1 MSDCT
6 KEYCRYLVAGERD
19 RRWGLYVTGAGY
31 QFQLPGC
38 DEVPAR
44 PYPKSHYYT
53 WQRGRT
59 LDEYGLVYITQGK
72 GEFESQ
78 ATGHVEA
85 SVGDVLLLFPRVWHR
100 YRPDKSV
107 GWRHYWITF
116 EGSDADRLA
125 TNHFIDPSK
134 AVLKI
139 GLQEWIQN
147 TMTRILDS
155 LRMEPAGF
163 QQMIAADTLAIIAA
177 AWGRRSRNMPTT
189 NSRTSCAARKI
200 ALEEEADG
208 LPVVED
214 LLGELSMS
222 RTHFYRIFK
231 KQVGL
236 TPYQY
241 HLKLQIQRARR
252 MLGDSDMPVKQ
263 IARALH
269 FQSAYHFSK
278 LFKNKTG
285 VWPSKYRNNKAAWQQ
300 SQDS

>member
-1 MSDCT
+1 M
-6 KEYCRYLVAGERD
+6 AGERD

-31 QFQLPGC
+31 QFQLPGS
-38 DEVPAR
+38 DEVPSR

-59 LDEYGLVYITQGK
+59 LDEYGLVYVTHGK
-72 GEFESQ
+72 GEFESRL
-78 ATGHVEA
+78 TGHVNV
-85 SVGDVLLLFPRVWHR
+85 SVGDALLLFPRVWHR

-163 QQMIAADTLAIIAA
+163 QQMIAADTLAIMATALGAA
-177 AWGRRSRNMPTT
+177 VATCRQQIPGSRAP
-189 NSRTSCAARKI
+189 RKI

-241 HLKLQIQRARR
+241 HLKLQIQRTAEC
-252 MLGDSDMPVKQ
+252 
-263 IARALH
+263 
-269 FQSAYHFSK
+269 
-278 LFKNKTG
+278 
-285 VWPSKYRNNKAAWQQ
+285 
-300 SQDS
+300 